1 MTKMI
6 EILGDPDPIETYPS
20 HITNASF
27 GTWEKWVCGY
37 WWILDSILEYF
48 TDYYHLNGKRCQNL
62 STTHAYV

>member
-48 TDYYHLNGKRCQNL
+48 TDFY
-62 STTHAYV
+62 